1 MLSVL
6 ALLCS
11 PNIIWMHKI
20 NNHSALHPVKV
31 ITQILEKLSHRL
43 HAGPIYF
50 CVLNNLI
57 LLLTLSVCVCVNVH
71 MSVDAS
77 TGWILSVSQK
87 PRHIWEEELLIE
99 KMPS

>member
-1 MLSVL
+1 MLSAL

-20 NNHSALHPVKV
+20 NNHSALHPEKV

-57 LLLTLSVCVCVNVH
+57 LLLTLCVCV
-71 MSVDAS
+71 
-77 TGWILSVSQK
+77 
-87 PRHIWEEELLIE
+87 
-99 KMPS
+99 